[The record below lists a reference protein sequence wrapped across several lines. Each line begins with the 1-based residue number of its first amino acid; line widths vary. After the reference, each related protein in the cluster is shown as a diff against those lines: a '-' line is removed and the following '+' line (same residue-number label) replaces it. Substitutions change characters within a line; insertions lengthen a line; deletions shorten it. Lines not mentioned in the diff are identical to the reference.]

1 MKIFLLTICFLSVQT
16 GMVAIAQ
23 DKKQTPVYLDDA
35 QPIEVRV
42 QDVLNRMTV
51 EEKTRLSY
59 AQGKFSSPG
68 CPRLG
73 IPELWMSDGPHGVRA
88 EINWNDWGYAGWTN
102 DSCTAFPALTCLAAS
117 WNPLLAEKYGYAI
130 GEEARYR
137 EKDVLLGPGVNI
149 YRTPLNGRNF
159 EYMGE
164 DPYLASEL
172 CVPYIQG
179 VQKNGIAACVKHY
192 ALNNQELWRGHIDV
206 QLSDRA
212 LYEIYLP
219 AFKAAVERG
228 KTWSVMGAYNKVR
241 GTHAAHH
248 KLLNND
254 ILKGEW
260 NFDGCV
266 ITDWGAA
273 HDTYEAAMY
282 GLDIEMGSY
291 TNGLTSESEFGFDD
305 YYLGKSYL
313 KMVREGKI
321 SMEVVND
328 KAARVLRLIF
338 RTAMNR
344 RKPFG
349 ALTSEEHYRTAYE
362 VATEG
367 IVLLKNGT
375 GKKQPALL
383 PVPQG
388 KYKRILVVGDN
399 ATRNL
404 MLGGGSSELKVQ
416 RVVSPLDGIK
426 AKFGEDVVYAQGYTS
441 GRPMYGRADV
451 IPQTTVDSLRNDA
464 VEKAMNA
471 DLVIF
476 VGGLNKNHFQDCEGG
491 DRLSYG
497 LPFGQNELIEALLK
511 VNKNL
516 VAVIVSGN
524 AVEMPWV
531 REVPS
536 IIQSWYLGSVGG
548 EALADVLS
556 GDVNPS
562 GKLPFS
568 YPVKLEDCPAHFFG
582 EISYPGDSIRQEY
595 KEDILVGYRWYDTK
609 KIRPL
614 FPFGYGMSYTTFEY
628 SKPVVSAKT
637 MNADGSIDLTV
648 RIRNTGKI
656 AGKEIVQ
663 LYVGDEECSVLRP
676 VKELK
681 NFRKVRLLPNEE
693 KEVKF
698 TIKPE
703 ALQFFDDKQ
712 HTWVA
717 EPGKFKAYIAASSSD
732 IRGTVTFEYAQR

>member
-1 MKIFLLTICFLSVQT
+1 
-16 GMVAIAQ
+16 
-23 DKKQTPVYLDDA
+23 
-35 QPIEVRV
+35 
-42 QDVLNRMTV
+42 
-51 EEKTRLSY
+51 
-59 AQGKFSSPG
+59 
-68 CPRLG
+68 
-73 IPELWMSDGPHGVRA
+73 
-88 EINWNDWGYAGWTN
+88 
-102 DSCTAFPALTCLAAS
+102 
-117 WNPLLAEKYGYAI
+117 
-130 GEEARYR
+130 
-137 EKDVLLGPGVNI
+137 
-149 YRTPLNGRNF
+149 
-159 EYMGE
+159 MGE

-179 VQKNGIAACVKHY
+179 VQKNGVAACVKHY

-628 SKPVVSAKT
+628 SKPVVSTKT

>member
-1 MKIFLLTICFLSVQT
+1 M
-16 GMVAIAQ
+16 
-23 DKKQTPVYLDDA
+23 
-35 QPIEVRV
+35 
-42 QDVLNRMTV
+42 
-51 EEKTRLSY
+51 
-59 AQGKFSSPG
+59 
-68 CPRLG
+68 
-73 IPELWMSDGPHGVRA
+73 
-88 EINWNDWGYAGWTN
+88 
-102 DSCTAFPALTCLAAS
+102 
-117 WNPLLAEKYGYAI
+117 
-130 GEEARYR
+130 
-137 EKDVLLGPGVNI
+137 NI

-179 VQKNGIAACVKHY
+179 VQKNGVAACVKHY

-497 LPFGQNELIEALLK
+497 LPFGQNDLIEALLK

-516 VAVIVSGN
+516 VAVIISGN

-717 EPGKFKAYIAASSSD
+717 EPGKFKVYIAASSSD

>member
-1 MKIFLLTICFLSVQT
+1 M
-16 GMVAIAQ
+16 
-23 DKKQTPVYLDDA
+23 
-35 QPIEVRV
+35 
-42 QDVLNRMTV
+42 
-51 EEKTRLSY
+51 
-59 AQGKFSSPG
+59 
-68 CPRLG
+68 
-73 IPELWMSDGPHGVRA
+73 
-88 EINWNDWGYAGWTN
+88 
-102 DSCTAFPALTCLAAS
+102 
-117 WNPLLAEKYGYAI
+117 
-130 GEEARYR
+130 
-137 EKDVLLGPGVNI
+137 NI